1 MLNEQSLSIIVSLFS
16 PTHFFTTTKYCS
28 EQCKEGGSYMGP
40 VAAASFRA
48 DLGLVVVSS
57 LRKTRRAWQAVNG
70 ATA

>member
-1 MLNEQSLSIIVSLFS
+1 
-16 PTHFFTTTKYCS
+16 
-28 EQCKEGGSYMGP
+28 MGP